1 MSFLRKFK
9 PGARIRHFWA
19 TMVVIM
25 MIGALE
31 RSPVMLG
38 RSLRL

>member
-19 TMVVIM
+19 AMVVIM
-25 MIGALE
+25 MIGALGIIIMMMI
-31 RSPVMLG
+31 R
-38 RSLRL
+38 